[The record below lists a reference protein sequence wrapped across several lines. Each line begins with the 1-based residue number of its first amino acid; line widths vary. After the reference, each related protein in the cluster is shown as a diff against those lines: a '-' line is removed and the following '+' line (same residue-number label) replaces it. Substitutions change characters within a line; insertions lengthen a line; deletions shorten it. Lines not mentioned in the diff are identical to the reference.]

1 MSERTNITGQS
12 DALDVTTCT
21 CANLRKAT
29 RVVTQL
35 YDAALQPTGLKATQF
50 SLLAT
55 LAMRGDMRLT
65 QLADALVMDR
75 TTLTRNIKPLM
86 EKGLI
91 GVAHEKDQRVRMI
104 ILTGDGERIF
114 NDALPLWKQVQ
125 SQFVDDL
132 GLDRWS
138 SLLDDLVA
146 TVATVQGK

>member
-12 DALDVTTCT
+12 DALDVATCT

-55 LAMRGDMRLT
+55 LAKRGDMRLT

-146 TVATVQGK
+146 TVATAQGK

>member
-1 MSERTNITGQS
+1 MSEHTNITGQS

-55 LAMRGDMRLT
+55 LAKRGDMRLT

-104 ILTGDGERIF
+104 ILTGDGKRVF

-146 TVATVQGK
+146 TVATAQGK